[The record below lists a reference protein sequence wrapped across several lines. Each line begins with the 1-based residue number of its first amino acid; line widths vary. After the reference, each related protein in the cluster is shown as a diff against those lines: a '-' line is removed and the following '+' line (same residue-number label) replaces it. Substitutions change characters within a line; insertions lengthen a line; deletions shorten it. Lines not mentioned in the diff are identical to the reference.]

1 MFQNPIQLPKRL
13 QPRNI
18 LEIGAGY
25 GRQIN
30 LWRKT
35 KNLIFCS
42 LEAVEAQYIA
52 QNQYYSYVD
61 ELKLN
66 EYFDNP
72 KNFKIQNLPGIYH
85 LPTWRMDL
93 LPENFFDYVIA
104 VQVLQE
110 LGAELIEKLLEIF
123 CKCIKPGGAIYVRDN
138 DLEWVPGHKLDLH
151 KILPDLG
158 FEIEFRPILKNK
170 HDTLGLP
177 RIYRKPEIKNYIYRN
192 LDSAINKKE
201 FDLANLNYRKKMGLP
216 IQTKNIYQDSKKP
229 LWRKLF
235 FR

>member
-1 MFQNPIQLPKRL
+1 MWKIKFPNC
-13 QPRNI
+13 
-18 LEIGAGY
+18 EFS
-25 GRQIN
+25 QI
-30 LWRKT
+30 
-35 KNLIFCS
+35 
-42 LEAVEAQYIA
+42 
-52 QNQYYSYVD
+52 
-61 ELKLN
+61 
-66 EYFDNP
+66 
-72 KNFKIQNLPGIYH
+72 
-85 LPTWRMDL
+85 
-93 LPENFFDYVIA
+93 
-104 VQVLQE
+104 
-110 LGAELIEKLLEIF
+110 
-123 CKCIKPGGAIYVRDN
+123 
-138 DLEWVPGHKLDLH
+138 
-151 KILPDLG
+151 LG